1 VIPVTQSGGYQ
12 VDPNQLRT
20 FASYLS
26 GTAHSEITDAANGVH
41 SANGFDN
48 NAFGIFAAQLLA
60 TPARIA
66 MAVAVDNLNSLAKE
80 ISDAAQLTTTTA
92 TNYQQNE
99 QNAAGS
105 FHAIDGTG
113 TS

>member
-1 VIPVTQSGGYQ
+1 VTQGGGYQ
-12 VDPNQLRT
+12 VDPAELKT
-20 FASYLS
+20 FAGYQS
-26 GTAHSEITDAANGVH
+26 GTAHDEITEAANAVH

-60 TPARIA
+60 VPARIA

-80 ISDAAQLTTTTA
+80 VADAGQRTTA
-92 TNYQQNE
+92 TASNYQQND

-105 FHAIDGTG
+105 FQAINGTG
-113 TS
+113 AA